1 MTLQEILDMV
11 ALKYP
16 HALTYAQVISMVN
29 DVQRRI
35 FRTIYKP
42 ITADVYDVI
51 ADNPFYPVDYS
62 SPSQTT
68 LDVVVNGKEYPYQ
81 DINLSSQSYYY
92 YIEDDN
98 TIGLYPTP
106 TESITAGLTVFH
118 YKDPATL
125 TESSPGSSPDF
136 DADWHMIIVYRVC
149 RQIAEI
155 AQDGD
160 MVQNFTADINTI
172 ETEYRRSKRARQTRI
187 QDVYGVGRRSR

>member
-1 MTLQEILDMV
+1 MIS
-11 ALKYP
+11 LKYP
-16 HALTYAQVISMVN
+16 HALTNSQVISMIN
-29 DVQRRI
+29 DVQRRL

-42 ITADVYDVI
+42 VTADVYDI
-51 ADNPFYPVDYS
+51 LADNPFYPVDYS
-62 SPSQTT
+62 SPTQTT

-81 DINLSSQSYYY
+81 DISLSSQSYYY

-106 TESITAGLTVFH
+106 TEDSLAGLTVFH

-125 TESSPGSSPDF
+125 TESNLSASPDF
-136 DADWHMIIVYRVC
+136 DADWHMIIVHRVC

-160 MVQNFTADINTI
+160 MVQNFTADSNTI
-172 ETEYRRSKRARQTRI
+172 EMEFRRSKRSRPTKI
-187 QDVYGVGRRSR
+187 QDVYGVGRRSAR